1 MKLLL
6 LRCPACQR
14 PLKANDHDLIL
25 PCPECWTAVHIQENG
40 PALADIQYAARA
52 DYKGEMAL
60 WRPFWVFNGQVTL
73 HKREVQSKDGYLS
86 NSSADA
92 AQQLW
97 GQPRRLFVPAW
108 ELSLSEAQRIGCHL
122 IETQGEYRRVE
133 RPSQP
138 QFLPAVL
145 ASADAQKLL
154 EFIVTAIEARRADML
169 RDLKFS
175 IQINQTELWALPTE
189 DHRR

>member
-14 PLKANDHDLIL
+14 PLKAQDRDLIL
-25 PCPECWTAVHIQENG
+25 LCQECGAAVHIQDNG
-40 PALADIQYAARA
+40 PALADIQYAVRA

-60 WRPFWVFNGQVTL
+60 WRPFWVFTGQVTL
-73 HKREVQSKDGYLS
+73 HKREVQSKDGFLS
-86 NSSADA
+86 NSSAEA

-97 GQPRRLFVPAW
+97 GKPRRLFTPAW
-108 ELSLSEAQRIGCHL
+108 DLPLSEAQRIGCHL
-122 IETQGEYRRVE
+122 IEAQGEYRQVE

-138 QFLPAVL
+138 QLLPAAL
-145 ASADAQKLL
+145 AAADAQKLL
-154 EFIVTAIEARRADML
+154 EFIVAAIEARRKDML

-175 IQINQTELWALPTE
+175 IQINQTELWALPQ
-189 DHRR
+189 